1 MEQQENL
8 KIQNHNLILFIESLE
23 KTSIL
28 CSLGIKNQS
37 ILCSLCTKK
46 SSVLC
51 SLTTESLCNSFMI
64 SIFAV
69 RIKHICIYG
78 QN

>member
-28 CSLGIKNQS
+28 CSLDIKNS
-37 ILCSLCTKK
+37 PFC
-46 SSVLC
+46 
-51 SLTTESLCNSFMI
+51 
-64 SIFAV
+64 AV
-69 RIKHICIYG
+69 YVPKNLPFYAV
-78 QN
+78 

>member
-28 CSLGIKNQS
+28 CSLGIKNS
-37 ILCSLCTKK
+37 PFC
-46 SSVLC
+46 
-51 SLTTESLCNSFMI
+51 
-64 SIFAV
+64 AV
-69 RIKHICIYG
+69 CVP
-78 QN
+78 